1 MNMPL
6 LPASLKAQPRLSRWL
21 QLQEDGTVLVR
32 TGKVE
37 LGQGIVTALAQLVAG
52 TLGVALAR
60 IRMQPADTQ
69 RSPDEGVTAGSLSV
83 QESGAA
89 LRQVCTE
96 ARALLL
102 AEAARRLGVNPEVLE
117 VDDGRILVPGGGA
130 HTSYWE
136 LADAGLLEQDA
147 TGQVPLLT
155 PGDIVGRS
163 EARLDLP
170 DKIFGRPRFIHDL
183 SLPGQLYGRVL
194 RPPSP
199 AAQLLAVDLA
209 AVQALPGVVAT
220 VRDGRFLGVVA
231 ESEYAALLA
240 QQKLAAA
247 AQWQEHASLPD
258 AQALPDFLRAQPHET
273 SVYAEQAA
281 SLPLPSA
288 LREFHASY
296 ARPYL
301 AHASIGPSC
310 ALARSTPDLLEVWTH
325 SQGVY
330 NLRTDLAKML
340 ALPPE
345 QIVVQ
350 HVEGAGCYGHNG
362 ADDAACDAVLLA
374 RAVPGR
380 PVMVQWSREDELS
393 WSPLGATMA
402 VDLQAAVDADGRIVR
417 WRHEVWSNGHSMRPG
432 RAARPVLLGATHLE
446 QAGET
451 PVAINMPA
459 QAGGGSERNSI
470 PIYSFPD
477 WQAVNHRLL
486 TMPLRT
492 SSLRS
497 LGAHCNV
504 FAIESFLDEIAGEL
518 AEDPLDFRLRHLEDA
533 RARGVLETVAAMAA
547 WRERAAGGEGR
558 GLGLAVSRYKNTG
571 AYCAV
576 VAQVEAGHEVRVE
589 KLWIA
594 VDVGL
599 VVNPDGVRNQIEG
612 GAIQTVSWVLKEAV
626 RFDRTRIESNNWE
639 QYPILRFSEVPA
651 IEIAL
656 LDRPQDKSL
665 GAGEATQGPVAGAI
679 ANALADALGL
689 RVREMPLTAE
699 MVARAALAET

>member
-1 MNMPL
+1 
-6 LPASLKAQPRLSRWL
+6 
-21 QLQEDGTVLVR
+21 
-32 TGKVE
+32 
-37 LGQGIVTALAQLVAG
+37 VA
-52 TLGVALAR
+52 
-60 IRMQPADTQ
+60 D
-69 RSPDEGVTAGSLSV
+69 
-83 QESGAA
+83 
-89 LRQVCTE
+89 
-96 ARALLL
+96 
-102 AEAARRLGVNPEVLE
+102 
-117 VDDGRILVPGGGA
+117 
-130 HTSYWE
+130 
-136 LADAGLLEQDA
+136 
-147 TGQVPLLT
+147 
-155 PGDIVGRS
+155 
-163 EARLDLP
+163 
-170 DKIFGRPRFIHDL
+170 
-183 SLPGQLYGRVL
+183 
-194 RPPSP
+194 
-199 AAQLLAVDLA
+199 
-209 AVQALPGVVAT
+209 
-220 VRDGRFLGVVA
+220 
-231 ESEYAALLA
+231 SEYAALLA
-240 QQKLAAA
+240 PQKLAAV

-273 SVYAEQAA
+273 TVYAEHPAA
-281 SLPLPSA
+281 VPLPPTVRQFS
-288 LREFHASY
+288 ASY

-310 ALARSTPDLLEVWTH
+310 ALARATPELLEVWTH

-330 NLRTDLAKML
+330 NLRADLAKML
-340 ALPPE
+340 SLPAE
-345 QIVVQ
+345 RIVVQ

-380 PVMVQWSREDELS
+380 PVQVQWSREDELS
-393 WSPLGATMA
+393 WAPLGAAMA
-402 VDLQAAVDADGRIVR
+402 VDLQAGVDAEGRIVH

-432 RAARPVLLGATHLE
+432 RAARPVLLAATHLE

-459 QAGGGSERNSI
+459 QAGGGAERNSI
-470 PIYSFPD
+470 PIYSFPE

-504 FAIESFLDEIAGEL
+504 FAIESFLDEIASAL
-518 AEDPLDFRLRHLEDA
+518 AVDPLDFRLRHLEDTRA
-533 RARGVLETVAAMAA
+533 RAVLQTAAAMAA
-547 WRERAAGGEGR
+547 WRERPAGGQGR

-589 KLWIA
+589 RLWIA
-594 VDVGL
+594 ADVGL

-626 RFDRTRIESNNWE
+626 RFDRMRIESQSWE

-656 LDRPQDKSL
+656 LERPQEKSL

-679 ANALADALGL
+679 ANALTDALGL
-689 RVREMPLTAE
+689 RVREMPLSAE
-699 MVARAALAET
+699 MVARAALADA